1 MKINA
6 LAADNEN
13 DKIAVDAMN
22 GIYKGGLDNLKKKM
36 MEGGS

>member
-1 MKINA
+1 MKIKA

-13 DKIAVDAMN
+13 DRTAVDTMN
-22 GIYKGGLDNLKKKM
+22 GSYKGGLDNLKKM